1 MVDTEANEDEGNP
14 NCRIVA
20 ADKPNISIAGSDD
33 AVSSENEHSPRQEE
47 SKDAHHAASAP
58 PKTTEQVRVSD
69 IDFLL

>member
-14 NCRIVA
+14 NCKIVA
-20 ADKPNISIAGSDD
+20 ADKPNINIAGSDD

-47 SKDAHHAASAP
+47 SKDVHNATSP
-58 PKTTEQVRVSD
+58 LPKTTEQVRVSD